1 MEGKHLVLS
10 ITSGFVVGVLLYQ
23 VTKRVIISR
32 EANDDIDTKE
42 ESY

>member
-1 MEGKHLVLS
+1 MKGKHLVLS
-10 ITSGFVVGVLLYQ
+10 ITSGFVIGVLLYQ
-23 VTKRVIISR
+23 IAKRVIISR